1 MGVME
6 FDLAVIGGGIN
17 GAGIARDAA
26 GRGLRVLLCEQG
38 SLGAATSSASSKL
51 IHGGLR
57 YLEHGD
63 LRLVREA
70 LHEREVLMRIAP
82 HLVRPLQFFLPLGM
96 PRRPGW
102 KIRAGLKLYDWLA
115 GATTLPRSG
124 PLDLAGAQEGAALK
138 PQHRRGLT
146 YWDCWGDDTR
156 LVVANEQDARARGAL
171 SLLWTR
177 CERAVPARQG
187 WLLKLA
193 AFGEPHLQVW
203 ARAVVNATGPWAA
216 QFLSACTPIRSSTRV
231 RLVKGSH
238 LVVDRVPG
246 ERALLLQHD
255 DGRVVFVLPFERRFT
270 LIGTTDVPVDDLAQA
285 PAMSDDEARYLCDA
299 ANRYLASPVAPAD
312 VIWSFAGVRP
322 LFDDGRGNPSAVTRD
337 YRLQLD
343 HASNGAPMLS
353 VFGGK
358 LTTFRRLAEQ
368 AVDRLAPWLAS
379 RRGAWTAHEPLPG
392 GALGAERFEDYLGRM
407 RSGHAALPAE
417 WVDGIVQRHGS
428 LAESILA
435 GVAAP
440 ADLGRHFGAGL
451 TAREVDFIL
460 DQEHALDADDLLW
473 RRTKAGLML
482 DAAARR
488 SLEDYVAGRAAR
500 RDADAAAAGRAGA
513 RGQ

>member
-216 QFLSACTPIRSSTRV
+216 QFLSACTPIRSTTRV

-238 LVVDRVPG
+238 FVVDRVPG
-246 ERALLLQHD
+246 ERALLLQHA
-255 DGRVVFVLPFERRFT
+255 DGRVVFVLPF
-270 LIGTTDVPVDDLAQA
+270 
-285 PAMSDDEARYLCDA
+285 
-299 ANRYLASPVAPAD
+299 
-312 VIWSFAGVRP
+312 
-322 LFDDGRGNPSAVTRD
+322 
-337 YRLQLD
+337 
-343 HASNGAPMLS
+343 LS
-353 VFGGK
+353 
-358 LTTFRRLAEQ
+358 
-368 AVDRLAPWLAS
+368 
-379 RRGAWTAHEPLPG
+379 
-392 GALGAERFEDYLGRM
+392 
-407 RSGHAALPAE
+407 
-417 WVDGIVQRHGS
+417 
-428 LAESILA
+428 
-435 GVAAP
+435 
-440 ADLGRHFGAGL
+440 
-451 TAREVDFIL
+451 
-460 DQEHALDADDLLW
+460 
-473 RRTKAGLML
+473 
-482 DAAARR
+482 
-488 SLEDYVAGRAAR
+488 
-500 RDADAAAAGRAGA
+500 
-513 RGQ
+513 

>member
-124 PLDLAGAQEGAALK
+124 PLDLSGAQEGMALK
-138 PQHRRGLT
+138 PRYRRGLT

-156 LVVANEQDARARGAL
+156 LVVANEQDARSRGAL
-171 SLLWTR
+171 SFLWTR
-177 CERAVPARQG
+177 CERAVPSRQG

-216 QFLSACTPIRSSTRV
+216 QFLSACTPIRSTTRV

-238 LVVDRVPG
+238 FVVDRVPG
-246 ERALLLQHD
+246 ERALLLQHA
-255 DGRVVFVLPFERRFT
+255 DGRVVFVLPFEGRFT
-270 LIGTTDVPVDDLAQA
+270 LIGTTDVPVDDPAQ
-285 PAMSDDEARYLCDA
+285 PLAMSDDEASYLCDA

-322 LFDDGRGNPSAVTRD
+322 VAIRHKST
-337 YRLQLD
+337 
-343 HASNGAPMLS
+343 ASWRAMATMIFFLRAPLI
-353 VFGGK
+353 FK
-358 LTTFRRLAEQ
+358 
-368 AVDRLAPWLAS
+368 
-379 RRGAWTAHEPLPG
+379 
-392 GALGAERFEDYLGRM
+392 AL
-407 RSGHAALPAE
+407 
-417 WVDGIVQRHGS
+417 
-428 LAESILA
+428 
-435 GVAAP
+435 
-440 ADLGRHFGAGL
+440 
-451 TAREVDFIL
+451 
-460 DQEHALDADDLLW
+460 
-473 RRTKAGLML
+473 KAGSHLAIVRYCGWNLNSRHTASINRCRTRGLPWRLMQPC
-482 DAAARR
+482 
-488 SLEDYVAGRAAR
+488 R
-500 RDADAAAAGRAGA
+500 RDWPEECSLGHSPV
-513 RGQ
+513 